1 MSAFNGTN
9 GLPQSNEDFVGLNYG
24 IRFASPTLPTT
35 VFAGSVGASEMV
47 ALQMAVDGTRVVLDV
62 PL

>member
-9 GLPQSNEDFVGLNYG
+9 GLPKSNEDLVWLNYG
-24 IRFASPTLPTT
+24 INPTNPTYNRDGGP
-35 VFAGSVGASEMV
+35 VRASETM
-47 ALQMAVDGTRVVLDV
+47 ALQMAVDGTLIVLDV

>member
-9 GLPQSNEDFVGLNYG
+9 GLPKSNVDLVGLNYG
-24 IRFASPTLPTT
+24 IRFASPTRPTT
-35 VFAGSVGASEMV
+35 VFAGSVGASERM
-47 ALQMAVDGTRVVLDV
+47 ALQMAVDGTLIVLDV